1 MSDCQQS
8 KEWLTVVEF
17 FQKLFDTSDFP
28 ARWFCGN
35 WSASVGWLDILSDI
49 ATFAAYVAIPL
60 GLIWFNRNRPEV
72 KFSLV
77 YWLFV
82 AFIVSCGSAHLIEA
96 IILGHPVYRLSGL
109 LQLIT
114 AVVSWMTVVAIVR
127 YVPVAMGIYDLI
139 GSNRLLQIEIEERRA
154 IEERLKSILNSMSE
168 AVMVSDCDGS
178 LELLNPT
185 ARNMFQF
192 QQTDHQAVERS
203 RSYALFSANESK
215 PLAVAERPLT
225 RAGSGE
231 SIGDIRL
238 EVVCDVKRLR
248 IPLSLTA
255 PPVIDTE
262 GKINGGLVGFRDVSL
277 EKQVEEERYHQ
288 YRKLEQLTELA
299 AVVAEATQNDPD
311 DEYPWLKGIAEHFGG
326 DFCAVIGVAD
336 EQVHCDSFTLDQD
349 QYQSKAL

>member
-185 ARNMFQF
+185 AQHVSISTN
-192 QQTDHQAVERS
+192 
-203 RSYALFSANESK
+203 
-215 PLAVAERPLT
+215 RP
-225 RAGSGE
+225 S
-231 SIGDIRL
+231 S
-238 EVVCDVKRLR
+238 C
-248 IPLSLTA
+248 
-255 PPVIDTE
+255 
-262 GKINGGLVGFRDVSL
+262 
-277 EKQVEEERYHQ
+277 
-288 YRKLEQLTELA
+288 
-299 AVVAEATQNDPD
+299 
-311 DEYPWLKGIAEHFGG
+311 
-326 DFCAVIGVAD
+326 
-336 EQVHCDSFTLDQD
+336 
-349 QYQSKAL
+349 